1 MSKPI
6 NLADWKC
13 TQTRM
18 YYTQLRPQ
26 RPFSLAVQ
34 KVSARCY
41 TQSVPGLETFG
52 IFQNMNPLVWDFL
65 YPKYHI
71 FNTYTQ
77 RTGNKKTVYMF
88 YKICWVLNKDV
99 NTCTQSRCP
108 VVSRAKHCAL
118 GLLESIRRTETTGA
132 CCIINVSCEKAKL
145 FAIIDVLFR

>member
-26 RPFSLAVQ
+26 RPFSLAGQ

-41 TQSVPGLETFG
+41 TQSAPGLETFG
-52 IFQNMNPLVWDFL
+52 IVQNTNPLVWDLL

-77 RTGNKKTVYMF
+77 CTGNKKTLHIF
-88 YKICWVLNKDV
+88 YKICWVLNKAV

-108 VVSRAKHCAL
+108 VVSGAKHCAV
-118 GLLESIRRTETTGA
+118 GLLESTRRTQTAGA
-132 CCIINVSCEKAKL
+132 CWLINMNCEKAKL
-145 FAIIDVLFR
+145 FAVIDAFFR